1 MLVDEYEQYHNN
13 NDKTDVV
20 VVSRSGSEEEP
31 EPEPSADD
39 RMFCNPNESRQNS
52 YPSQSCYT
60 LTLSWREARLL
71 SFPPEAG
78 CVPSSE
84 RYANL
89 VHINR
94 PGNDGALFAKRP

>member
-39 RMFCNPNESRQNS
+39 RMFYDPNQHR
-52 YPSQSCYT
+52 
-60 LTLSWREARLL
+60 
-71 SFPPEAG
+71 
-78 CVPSSE
+78 
-84 RYANL
+84 
-89 VHINR
+89 
-94 PGNDGALFAKRP
+94 